1 MIYENPIKEKFSAF
15 PMAGTVMQGGQT
27 FISHCH
33 QELELLVVRQG
44 ELLVTFEDASR
55 VLKAGDVWLVPPFGS
70 HSVDGGGE
78 DTVRLAVLADL
89 RLAGWVHQESEQEQI
104 RALLESRQL
113 YSGFWEPQ
121 MREKVREGVEAIYR
135 EYRNREDGWQLA
147 IKTRLNEILLLIC
160 RNAPLREKKTP
171 SREVAKV
178 RSILEYAARNYC
190 SDISLDQCA
199 AAMGFN
205 PSYLSRYFHAHMGIT
220 FQEYIKRLRIDRARW
235 LLGNEA
241 LQVTEVAYACGFRDI
256 KTFNKLFKKE
266 CGMSPT
272 QYRKNVKICVV

>member
-1 MIYENPIKEKFSAF
+1 M
-15 PMAGTVMQGGQT
+15 
-27 FISHCH
+27 
-33 QELELLVVRQG
+33 
-44 ELLVTFEDASR
+44 
-55 VLKAGDVWLVPPFGS
+55 
-70 HSVDGGGE
+70 
-78 DTVRLAVLADL
+78 RLAILADL

-121 MREKVREGVEAIYR
+121 MRDKVREGVEAIYR

-147 IKTRLNEILLLIC
+147 IKTWLNEILLLIC

-199 AAMGFN
+199 AAVGFN
-205 PSYLSRYFHAHMGIT
+205 PSYLSRYFHAHM
-220 FQEYIKRLRIDRARW
+220 
-235 LLGNEA
+235 GNEA